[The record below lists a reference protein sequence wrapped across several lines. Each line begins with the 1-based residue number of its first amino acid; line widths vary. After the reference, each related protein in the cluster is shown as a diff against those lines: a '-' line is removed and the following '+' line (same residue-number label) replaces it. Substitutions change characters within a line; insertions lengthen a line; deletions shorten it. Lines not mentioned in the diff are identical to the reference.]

1 METYT
6 KEKLAK
12 TIFLLCIG
20 ELIRIGKPYLT
31 ADEIKN
37 ELGFSPQ
44 RLYKYTN
51 NEQFLQL
58 LERKYAVQFLPIERN
73 PHLRKFQVNIN
84 LLVKILKNISKGEM

>member
-20 ELIRIGKPYLT
+20 ELLRIGKPYLT
-31 ADEIKN
+31 AEEVKN

-44 RLYKYTN
+44 RLFKHTS

-73 PHLRKFQVNIN
+73 PHLRKFQVNIVG
-84 LLVKILKNISKGEM
+84 LLNILKNMKKEIR